1 MTGGIKQ
8 IDHTRHSGTVFKQSL
23 SNKHY
28 ERMDVVIFFE
38 AIGNLL
44 FAAILFTAVVMATCL
59 FIFTQLIKQLGEKL
73 AVMYLSNHKLLMRR
87 INYKIHTF
95 RKLASDAI
103 KIRADYSHQ

>member
-1 MTGGIKQ
+1 
-8 IDHTRHSGTVFKQSL
+8 
-23 SNKHY
+23 
-28 ERMDVVIFFE
+28 MDVAIFFE

-59 FIFTQLIKQLGEKL
+59 FIFTHLLRQLGEKL
-73 AVMYLSNHKLLMRR
+73 AIMYVSKHKIAIRLINHK
-87 INYKIHTF
+87 IHNF